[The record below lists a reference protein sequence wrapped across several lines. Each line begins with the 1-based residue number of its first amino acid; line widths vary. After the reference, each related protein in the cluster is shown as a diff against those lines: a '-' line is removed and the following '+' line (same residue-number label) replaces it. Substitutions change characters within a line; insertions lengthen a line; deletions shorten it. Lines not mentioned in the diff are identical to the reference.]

1 MLHLR
6 GQYTLKNKKYKIN
19 KKFDVIIG
27 YLSPNR
33 ITKSFVNRCKQN
45 MADDISQEISEW
57 LLDNFWVNE
66 YEEIRE
72 SGGCSPDVDDIKI
85 TKSYNRRR
93 NY

>member
-19 KKFDVIIG
+19 KKFDVVVS
-27 YLSPNR
+27 YVSPNK
-33 ITKSFVNRCKQN
+33 ITKSFVDRCKER
-45 MADDISQEISEW
+45 MADEIGQEITEW

-72 SGGCSPDVDDIKI
+72 SSDCSPYVEDIKI
-85 TKSYNRRR
+85 TKTK
-93 NY
+93 

>member
-1 MLHLR
+1 M
-6 GQYTLKNKKYKIN
+6 
-19 KKFDVIIG
+19 
-27 YLSPNR
+27 
-33 ITKSFVNRCKQN
+33 NRCKQN

-72 SGGCSPDVDDIKI
+72 SGGCSPDVTDIKI
-85 TKSYNRRR
+85 TKSYNRKR